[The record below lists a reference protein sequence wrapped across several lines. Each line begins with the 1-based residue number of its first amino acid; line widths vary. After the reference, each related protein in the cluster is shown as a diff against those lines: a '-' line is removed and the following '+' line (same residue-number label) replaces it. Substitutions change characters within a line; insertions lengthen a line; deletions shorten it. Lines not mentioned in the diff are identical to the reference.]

1 MTRLPAER
9 TLLLRHA
16 RTVVTMDD
24 ERREIADGAVFIR
37 GRVIEQVGRT
47 GEVTGSADEVIDLRS
62 HVLIPGLVNTHHHM
76 FQALTRAVPSAQDS
90 TLFAWLRELYP
101 IWTRLTPEHVYVSAL
116 TAMAELVLSGC
127 TTTSDHLY
135 LFPKGTRVDET
146 VQAAEEIGVRFHV
159 TRGAMSVG
167 ESLGGLPPDDVV
179 EREDE
184 ILGDMR
190 RVIEAFHDPSR
201 YAMRRVGLAPCSPFS
216 VSRDLMRE
224 ARSLARAY
232 GVRLHTHFA
241 EDASDVAW
249 MRERYGL
256 SPAEYLDELGWLGPD
271 VWLAHAVHVD
281 GPAIERLAGT
291 ETSVAH
297 CPSSNLRL
305 AAGIAPVRLLQD
317 AGVAVSLGVDGSASN
332 DSGHLLLEAR
342 LAMLLQRST
351 GDAGAMTAR
360 GALEVATIG
369 GARALGRDDIGIL
382 APGRA
387 ADLVAYD
394 VDQLP
399 FAGAAADPVA
409 ALILCAP
416 VNVDMSIVNG
426 RVLVKGGRLL
436 TVDVDGLV
444 ERHRR
449 AAEALLA

>member
-1 MTRLPAER
+1 
-9 TLLLRHA
+9 
-16 RTVVTMDD
+16 MDD
-24 ERREIADGAVFIR
+24 QRREIADGAVFIR
-37 GRVIEQVGRT
+37 GRVIEEVGRT
-47 GEVTGSADEVIDLRS
+47 DEVKGSADEVIDLRR
-62 HVLIPGLVNTHHHM
+62 HVLMPGLVNTHHHM

-90 TLFAWLRELYP
+90 TLFPWLRALYP
-101 IWTRLTPEHVYVSAL
+101 IWARLTPEHVHVSAL

-135 LFPKGTRVDET
+135 LFPRGTRVDET

-184 ILGDMR
+184 ILVDMR
-190 RVIEAFHDPSR
+190 RVIEAFHDPGPT
-201 YAMRRVGLAPCSPFS
+201 AMRRVALAPCSPFS

-224 ARSLARAY
+224 TGSLARAY

-241 EDASDVAW
+241 EDANDVAW
-249 MRERYGL
+249 MRERYGV
-256 SPAEYLDELGWLGPD
+256 SPAEYLDELEWLGPD

-281 GPAIERLAGT
+281 GPAVERLAGT
-291 ETSVAH
+291 RTSVAH

-305 AAGIAPVRLLQD
+305 AAGIAPVRRLREQ
-317 AGVAVSLGVDGSASN
+317 GVAVSLGVDGSASN
-332 DSGHLLLEAR
+332 DGGHLLLEAR
-342 LAMLLQRST
+342 LAMLLQRSM

-360 GALEVATIG
+360 QALEIATIG
-369 GARALGRDDIGIL
+369 GARALGRDDIGVL
-382 APGRA
+382 APGQA

-394 VDQLP
+394 VDRLP
-399 FAGAAADPVA
+399 FAGAGADPVA
-409 ALILCAP
+409 ALIFCAP
-416 VNVDMSIVNG
+416 VNVDISVVNG
-426 RVLVKGGRLL
+426 RILVRGGRLL

-444 ERHRR
+444 ERHGR